1 MICDVCCLSL
11 YRLATC
17 PDVSL
22 PYVIPCMDKHY
33 KYIDK
38 RKRCIKEG
46 VEVPVIVNEL
56 ETGVVSRWIKEE
68 EKSLEDI
75 TRQKENAH
83 HKHGLRQ
90 ES

>member
-1 MICDVCCLSL
+1 M
-11 YRLATC
+11 
-17 PDVSL
+17 
-22 PYVIPCMDKHY
+22 
-33 KYIDK
+33 YIGGCGSPSD
-38 RKRCIKEG
+38 C
-46 VEVPVIVNEL
+46 NEL